1 MRKYCANCELIQD
14 AVIRIEVQEFKV
26 KKNKVTAKIVI
37 LTCSQCGDEV
47 YDKDNEVSNDIMIF
61 DQYKKTKKLMTSKE
75 IIRIREKYS
84 ISQVTLSKIMGFG
97 IKTITRYENG
107 AIQDNAHDNLLRLA
121 SLDANFYRLWIMSK
135 ESLTEAE
142 NIKIALKLCAT
153 TDITK

>member
-14 AVIRIEVQEFKV
+14 VVVRKEVHKYNV
-26 KKNKVTAKIVI
+26 KKTKVTAEIMI

-61 DQYKKTKKLMTSKE
+61 DQYKKTKKLLTSKE
-75 IIRIREKYS
+75 IIKIREKYS
-84 ISQVTLSKIMGFG
+84 ISQVTLSKILGFG

-107 AIQDNAHDNLLRLA
+107 AIQDNAHDNLLRLVN
-121 SLDANFYRLWIMSK
+121 SDENFYRLWIMSK

-142 NIKIALKLCAT
+142 NNKIALKLHTT